1 MNILETFICSGQNS
15 SNSLCQFWNDKSIP
29 PQILHHYSLSWYIT
43 PLLILRSHFLL
54 WMKGSHQSPNFENFK
69 WFGKNLPNYSCHF
82 FKPQVSFS
90 SNFSSLFSVVYSS
103 VLFSAKTL
111 YTLFKRSPLKCK
123 FLKLMSVWVKIHQI
137 PSVNFETTSQF
148 PFKFCIIFLCHDT

>member
-29 PQILHHYSLSWYIT
+29 PQILHHYSLPWYIT

-69 WFGKNLPNYSCHF
+69 WFGKNLPNSSCYF

-90 SNFSSLFSVVYSS
+90 SNFWSLFSVLYSS
-103 VLFSAKTL
+103 VLFLAKTL
-111 YTLFKRSPLKCK
+111 
-123 FLKLMSVWVKIHQI
+123 KLLSIWVKIHQI
-137 PSVNFETTSQF
+137 PYVNFETTSQF
-148 PFKFCIIFLCHDT
+148 LFKFCIIFFCHDT